1 MTRVDQ
7 VQPVDAPLP
16 SDGNPRSAASYALR
30 SGYADDLHD
39 LWRLYNGI
47 VAEGS
52 FTGHLD
58 PLPLSDRRRW
68 LEGHLD
74 PRFPLI
80 VASDDLGIVGYATIS
95 PWREGRRAL
104 DGTVEASVFL
114 APRARGRGLGRK
126 LLTEIVSKARA
137 LGHEKILAIVFDT
150 NAASLGLLESLGF
163 ERWGHLPGTA
173 TLPTGRCG
181 HFMLGFDLL
190 AAGAGR

>member
-52 FTGHLD
+52 FT
-58 PLPLSDRRRW
+58 
-68 LEGHLD
+68 GHLD